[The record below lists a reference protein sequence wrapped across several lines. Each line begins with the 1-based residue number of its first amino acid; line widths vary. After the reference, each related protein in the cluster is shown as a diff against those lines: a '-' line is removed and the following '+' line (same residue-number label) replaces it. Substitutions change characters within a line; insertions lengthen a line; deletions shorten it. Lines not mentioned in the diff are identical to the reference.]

1 MIYFKTIK
9 WKNFLSTGN
18 IFTTIHLNKNKTTLI
33 VGENGSGKSTILD
46 ALSFVLYNKPFRKI
60 NKPQLVNSITNKE
73 MVVEIE
79 FESNKISYKIVR
91 GMKPTIF
98 EIYKNGKLLNQDASS
113 KDYQDFLERSILKI
127 NHKSFCQVVVLGSA
141 SFTPFMQLTTQARR
155 EVIED
160 LLDLEIFT
168 KMNVALKSSAAS
180 NKTDLAECSSEKRNI
195 QTKIEMTRLHLS
207 KVKENKEKQKQE
219 KLNRIDEI
227 SAQISSTAT
236 ETESLVSTLQ
246 RLQSEIEDQPKIK
259 KKLEQNQKYRI
270 QLTAEKE
277 RDEDNIKFFHDNNTC
292 PTCTQTIETEFKE
305 KIKNKGATLR
315 EHIAKALEKLD
326 SEKKELDKRLQEISL
341 VNDHIY
347 KINVNLSVLNSKTN
361 GYNDQ
366 IRQLKK
372 EIEEISKDQ
381 KVIDENKINEYEEQY
396 KSLEERYNELM
407 DQQSMYSSIGLILKD
422 SGIKA
427 KIIKQY
433 ISVINTFINK
443 YLSSMDFFV
452 NFELNE
458 SFDEKIKSRFRD
470 EFSYSSFSEG
480 EKMRINL
487 AVLFTW
493 RAVSKMRNS
502 VNTNLLILDEVFD
515 SSLDSS
521 GTDEFLKLI
530 QDLAGGTNTFII
542 SHKTDQLVD
551 KFEKIIKFQ
560 KRKNFSKI
568 AA

>member
-91 GMKPTIF
+91 GMKPTTF

-113 KDYQDFLERSILKI
+113 KDYQEFLERNILKI

-141 SFTPFMQLTTQARR
+141 SFTPFMQLTAQARR

-227 SAQISSTAT
+227 SASISEAAS
-236 ETESLVSTLQ
+236 EIESLVSTLQ
-246 RLQSEIEDQPKIK
+246 RLQSEIEDQPKVK

-270 QLTAEKE
+270 QLAAEKE

-292 PTCTQTIETEFKE
+292 PTCTQTIEAEFKE
-305 KIKNKGATLR
+305 KIKSKGTTLR
-315 EHIAKALEKLD
+315 EHINKALEKLD
-326 SEKKELDKRLQEISL
+326 SEKKELDKRLHEISS
-341 VNDHIY
+341 VNDSIY
-347 KINVNLSVLNSKTN
+347 KINMNLSVLNSKN
-361 GYNDQ
+361 IGYNDQ

-396 KSLEERYNELM
+396 KNLEEKYNELM

-458 SFDEKIKSRFRD
+458 SFEEKIKSRFRD

-530 QDLAGGTNTFII
+530 QDLSGGTNTFII

>member
-79 FESNKISYKIVR
+79 FESNQANYKIVR
-91 GMKPTIF
+91 GMKPTVF
-98 EIYKNGKLLNQDASS
+98 EIYKNGNLLNQDASS
-113 KDYQDFLERSILKI
+113 KDYQEFLERNILKI

-141 SFTPFMQLTTQARR
+141 SFTPFMQLTAQARR

-168 KMNVALKSSAAS
+168 KMNVALKSSAAA
-180 NKTDLAECSSEKRNI
+180 NKTELAECSSEKKSI
-195 QTKIEMTRLHLS
+195 QTKIEMTKLHMNKL
-207 KVKENKEKQKQE
+207 KENKEKQKNDKEE
-219 KLNRIDEI
+219 KIKELNGLII
-227 SAQISSTAT
+227 NTAT
-236 ETESLVSTLQ
+236 EIEALVEKLQ
-246 RLQSEIEDQPKIK
+246 NLQNEIKDQSVTK
-259 KKLEQNQKYRI
+259 KKLDQNQKYKI
-270 QLTAEKE
+270 QLSAEID
-277 RDEDNIKFFHDNNTC
+277 RDEDTTKFFQTNDMC
-292 PTCTQTIETEFKE
+292 PTCTQKIDEDFKQ
-305 KIKNKGATLR
+305 KIKDKRSTIRQTINKA
-315 EHIAKALEKLD
+315 IEKLD
-326 SEKKELDKRLQEISL
+326 IEKKELDKKMEYFSS
-341 VNDHIY
+341 VNDSIY
-347 KINVNLSVLNSKTN
+347 KINMSLSVLNSKN
-361 GYNDQ
+361 LGYNDQ
-366 IRQLKK
+366 IKQLKK
-372 EIEEISKDQ
+372 EIKELDDDQ
-381 KVIDENKINEYEEQY
+381 KVIDENKINEYEEEY
-396 KSLEERYNELM
+396 KKLEEKYNDLM

-458 SFDEKIKSRFRD
+458 SFEEKIKSRFRD
-470 EFSYSSFSEG
+470 EFSYASFSEG

-502 VNTNLLILDEVFD
+502 VNTNLLIMDEVFD

-530 QDLAGGTNTFII
+530 QDLSGGTNTFII

-560 KRKNFSKI
+560 KRKNFSRI

>member
-79 FESNKISYKIVR
+79 FESNQANYKIVR
-91 GMKPTIF
+91 GMKPTVF
-98 EIYKNGKLLNQDASS
+98 EIYKNGNLLNQDASS
-113 KDYQDFLERSILKI
+113 KDYQEFLERNILKI

-141 SFTPFMQLTTQARR
+141 SFTPFMQLTAQARR

-168 KMNVALKSSAAS
+168 KMNVALKSSAAA
-180 NKTDLAECSSEKRNI
+180 NKTELAECSSEKKSI
-195 QTKIEMTRLHLS
+195 QTKIEMTKLHMNKL
-207 KVKENKEKQKQE
+207 KENKEKQKNDKEE
-219 KLNRIDEI
+219 KIKELNGLII
-227 SAQISSTAT
+227 NTAT
-236 ETESLVSTLQ
+236 EIEALVEKLQ
-246 RLQSEIEDQPKIK
+246 NLQNEIKNQSVTK
-259 KKLEQNQKYRI
+259 KKLDQNQKYKI
-270 QLTAEKE
+270 QLSAEID
-277 RDEDNIKFFHDNNTC
+277 RDEDTTKFFQTNDMC
-292 PTCTQTIETEFKE
+292 PTCTQKIDEDFKQ
-305 KIKNKGATLR
+305 KIKDKRSTIRQTINKA
-315 EHIAKALEKLD
+315 IEKLD
-326 SEKKELDKRLQEISL
+326 IEKKELDKKMEYFSS
-341 VNDHIY
+341 VNDSIY
-347 KINVNLSVLNSKTN
+347 KINMSLSVLNSKN
-361 GYNDQ
+361 LGYNDQ
-366 IRQLKK
+366 IKQLKK
-372 EIEEISKDQ
+372 EIKELDDDQ
-381 KVIDENKINEYEEQY
+381 KVIDENKINEYEEEY
-396 KSLEERYNELM
+396 KKIEEKYNDLM

-458 SFDEKIKSRFRD
+458 SFEEKIKSRFRD
-470 EFSYSSFSEG
+470 EFSYASFSEG

-502 VNTNLLILDEVFD
+502 VNTNLLIMDEVFD

-530 QDLAGGTNTFII
+530 QDLSGGTNTFII

-560 KRKNFSKI
+560 KRKNFSRI

>member
-79 FESNKISYKIVR
+79 FESNQANYKIVR
-91 GMKPTIF
+91 GMKPTVF
-98 EIYKNGKLLNQDASS
+98 EIYKNGNLLNQDASS
-113 KDYQDFLERSILKI
+113 KDYQEFLERNILKI

-141 SFTPFMQLTTQARR
+141 SFTPFMQLTAQARR

-168 KMNVALKSSAAS
+168 KMNVALKSSAAA
-180 NKTDLAECSSEKRNI
+180 NKTELAECSSEKKSI
-195 QTKIEMTRLHLS
+195 QTKIEMTKLHMNKL
-207 KVKENKEKQKQE
+207 KENKEKQKNDKEE
-219 KLNRIDEI
+219 KIKELNGLII
-227 SAQISSTAT
+227 NTAT
-236 ETESLVSTLQ
+236 EIEALVEKLQ
-246 RLQSEIEDQPKIK
+246 DLQSEIKDESATK
-259 KKLEQNQKYRI
+259 KKLDQNQKYKI
-270 QLTAEKE
+270 QLSAEID
-277 RDEDNIKFFHDNNTC
+277 RDEDTTKFFQTNDMC
-292 PTCTQTIETEFKE
+292 PTCTQKIDEDFKQ
-305 KIKNKGATLR
+305 KIKDKRSTIRQTINKA
-315 EHIAKALEKLD
+315 IEKLD
-326 SEKKELDKRLQEISL
+326 IEKKELDKKMEYFSS
-341 VNDHIY
+341 VNDSIY
-347 KINVNLSVLNSKTN
+347 KINMSLSVLNSKN
-361 GYNDQ
+361 LGYNDQ
-366 IRQLKK
+366 IKQLKK
-372 EIEEISKDQ
+372 EIKELDDDQ
-381 KVIDENKINEYEEQY
+381 KVIDENKINEYEEEY
-396 KSLEERYNELM
+396 KKLEEKYNDLM

-458 SFDEKIKSRFRD
+458 SFEEKIKSRFRD
-470 EFSYSSFSEG
+470 EFSYASFSEG

-502 VNTNLLILDEVFD
+502 VNTNLLIMDEVFD

-530 QDLAGGTNTFII
+530 QDLSGGTNTFII

-560 KRKNFSKI
+560 KRKNFSRI